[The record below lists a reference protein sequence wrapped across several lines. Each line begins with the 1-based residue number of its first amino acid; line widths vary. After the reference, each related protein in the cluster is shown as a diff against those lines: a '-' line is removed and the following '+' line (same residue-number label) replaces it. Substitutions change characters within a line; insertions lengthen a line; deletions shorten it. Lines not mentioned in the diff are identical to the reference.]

1 MPVYGKSAIY
11 IYKNAFSW
19 SIVTSLRNFL
29 EAEIL
34 RPRDLAT
41 CLAFSCYVTHTEIYA
56 RTPKERYIYK
66 NAFSGST
73 VTSLKIF

>member
-11 IYKNAFSW
+11 IYERFQLEYSDFFTEFFGSRNTETERPGDLFS
-19 SIVTSLRNFL
+19 VFLLRHSHGN
-29 EAEIL
+29 I
-34 RPRDLAT
+34 RP
-41 CLAFSCYVTHTEIYA
+41 YTERA
-56 RTPKERYIYK
+56 LYIYK